1 MLVGLVGCKGEQ
13 PKSVIN
19 SKKEYSSI
27 SELFEDRGYLMKEW
41 NEEDCKELVRLYND
55 GQELNQKEITN
66 FVYDYKSLSSECKEI
81 VKNVYDAEKLKE
93 DERIK
98 KFKEEDGKKTEE
110 FNIEYPNVPYA
121 EVKDDK
127 VVEQAKTIV
136 ISKINETMNI
146 KDEFE
151 VVDASTT
158 KMTIEVVNFD
168 FTNGAAV
175 AVQNIIF
182 DAYKE
187 AGLAR
192 GVNYTIPITAIVKC
206 GNETREATWELGK
219 SPIRKE

>member
-13 PKSVIN
+13 PKSANN

-41 NEEDCKELVRLYND
+41 NEEDCKELVRLYD
-55 GQELNQKEITN
+55 GGQELNQKEITN
-66 FVYDYKSLSSECKEI
+66 FVYDYKNLSSECKEI

-110 FNIEYPNVPYA
+110 FNVEYPNVPYA

-146 KDEFE
+146 KEEFE
-151 VVDASTT
+151 IVDASTT
-158 KMTIEVVNFD
+158 KMTIEVFDFD

-182 DAYKE
+182 DAYQD

-192 GVNYTIPITAIVKC
+192 GSNYAIEITAIVKC
-206 GNETREATWELGK
+206 GNETREASWKLGE